1 MSERLSLSNV
11 DVAQDEDFDEI
22 EIDDSH
28 TSSGWGTFGSYQLVG
43 GGTKTNENCGRFR
56 GHWGCVRTEL
66 HEFPLQSDDKK
77 WAKFIIVLFSLVATD
92 RRVLSVMRRVGLV
105 VRLARLRFV

>member
-1 MSERLSLSNV
+1 MSERLSLSNI

-22 EIDDSH
+22 EIDNSH
-28 TSSGWGTFGSYQLVG
+28 ASTGWGTVGNYQLVG

-66 HEFPLQSDDKK
+66 HEFPLKLDGKKSLGQVYHRPVFFSCDKPSCPVCYK
-77 WAKFIIVLFSLVATD
+77 K
-92 RRVLSVMRRVGLV
+92 G
-105 VRLARLRFV
+105 